1 MLKTIFLHAA
11 IWLGSGIL
19 LFLLYKINKTKAS
32 ELSCFSLRPT
42 FARQKG
48 AVLPMI
54 KGVNRQV
61 VEVNETQC
69 EYFEKIMF
77 FIKPEYASVSE
88 GKIRERAGMIADSS
102 TLPPPTK
109 LRRNRYFEVIKLVFS
124 ALCGAAA
131 AVVILKLLM

>member
-1 MLKTIFLHAA
+1 
-11 IWLGSGIL
+11 
-19 LFLLYKINKTKAS
+19 
-32 ELSCFSLRPT
+32 
-42 FARQKG
+42 
-48 AVLPMI
+48 
-54 KGVNRQV
+54 
-61 VEVNETQC
+61 
-69 EYFEKIMF
+69 MF

-131 AVVILKLLM
+131 AIVILKLLM